1 MINKKRIVIMF
12 ILSMVVLFGVY
23 AVKAAPTYNAED
35 HIQIVTCSDNQHT
48 YALYLPQSYST
59 TGNRFRVLFCFD
71 AGGNGQYAVKQFMY
85 AGLKYQWILVGSRDA
100 KNGPWEPILK
110 AQDAMLNDIKQK
122 YYIDTNSYYAGGMSG
137 GARMSYTIAYRYPQH
152 FKGIIACG
160 AGFGLGN
167 IDRNIPV
174 YHCVGNQDSNLNEVQ
189 NAYNTL
195 RNYYINTRI
204 NVFPGGHVW
213 PPTNV
218 INQAI
223 DWLASL

>member
-1 MINKKRIVIMF
+1 MISKKFVVMF
-12 ILSMVVLFGVY
+12 IFSLMFLHGSYGV
-23 AVKAAPTYNAED
+23 KSAPPINAGE

-59 TGNRFRVLFCFD
+59 TGKGFSVLFCFD
-71 AGGNGQYAVKQFMY
+71 AEGNGQGAVQQFMY
-85 AGLKYQWILVGSRDA
+85 AGVKYQWILVGSRDA
-100 KNGPWEPILK
+100 KNGPWEPILQ
-110 AQDAMLNDIKQK
+110 AQEAILNDVREK
-122 YYIDTNSYYAGGMSG
+122 YHVNAKNFYAGGMSG
-137 GARMSYTIAYRYPQH
+137 GARMSYTIAYRHPKH

-160 AGFGLGN
+160 AGFGLGEINSN
-167 IDRNIPV
+167 IAV
-174 YHCVGNQDSNLNEVQ
+174 YHCIGDKDSNYQEVL

-195 RNYYINTRI
+195 RSYNVNTRAS
-204 NVFPGGHVW
+204 VFPGGHTW